1 MDTFSSAL
9 TKPGQLREGFYYQ
22 DLYGMHLALSWLEH
36 PVDFLWMR
44 LEADEFGSLDDV
56 VILRSDHTLS
66 LNQIKHV
73 TERPERPSLS
83 LDHLLEKKST
93 RARSL
98 FQKWFQ
104 SWLSVEADRIYKAI
118 DAIIHTNRPPAED
131 LAALLVGGTTQK
143 IAPSVFRVQA
153 PTVFAE
159 FVEQAGEDGSRLDD
173 FFSAITFRFN
183 SADIEPAEQ
192 VLRDRASRLN
202 ISAEGFSAL
211 LDQVWDWSTRHG
223 ENGKT
228 VKISLEAIKRAC
240 GWRKVEKLNEAF
252 PIAQD
257 YVALGGGE
265 LLEAFGREVVS
276 HDAGEFVLSDVPGAG
291 KSTFLAKLADHL
303 RLNDVPCI
311 RHHYFLGGDD
321 EATFIRLNARRTADA
336 LIAELEA
343 FTEIGVNP
351 SLDQL
356 KSILTTA
363 SAELKKQGRKL
374 VLLLDGL
381 DHVLRTEEEDELALV
396 LKQLLPPPPNLSVV
410 FGTRL
415 SLSARVRALLDH
427 VPLENNYRVPR
438 MIVDDCKTM
447 LLAHPA
453 IHVPDHAIDTV
464 SARLADITE
473 GLPLHAHY
481 CMVQLEVHSQHGL
494 VIEQV
499 LDQLVPYGGD
509 LGAYYDAIWRTF
521 SPETKILAIVLAL
534 AEFPVPPAAMPALFN
549 GSATDLQRAIES
561 LQPFVNETH
570 HGLTLFHASFQEFV
584 ADHAETAVYKSASLE
599 RLILWLRTQ
608 AHPDLQWRWLHAK
621 EFEAGVSEP
630 LISATDRDWVIDAIK
645 AGQPT
650 SAIEDLLRLACHA
663 AMMRSDYG
671 TALDRGMS
679 ADQLDYYTSTEDS
692 RWSDAFSLAGLQRL
706 DRVSGT
712 PDFLDFR
719 HENSDVLLEFAQRAS
734 AEVFPAIS
742 KELSERF
749 ETRAF
754 AKLLNYHESAT
765 EGAAKYYVGV
775 LALSRTPLQTVTS
788 FIARFLRE
796 PARFA
801 VSDDYIDALLSSG
814 QFTNALTAVEAVP
827 VTEVQRPLLREK
839 LALVGISKRGIYT
852 SSFAGGGL
860 WGQLHHRLTL
870 QGTEAPRYQWPEDS
884 ELPLRIERF
893 KDDDRALLARAFHSA
908 WINGLLAGVA
918 NDTASL
924 RTWVAGVR
932 SQGWTGK
939 TASHLATM
947 GFDMGETLARSDVDV
962 CSALS
967 RLNEV
972 DVIEPGHPSWDDYE
986 LWISYKRALYEVL
999 RDCLS
1004 LRFRWQQKLL
1014 DNAATAAVASIPAFE
1029 EHDQYKVLLSCDAAI
1044 LSPKE
1049 IESFTG
1055 TRLESLKARAVEF
1068 PERAEAYLEIA
1079 ILARRTELT
1088 QLSESCLRH
1097 AIDNLLGY
1105 GNHKDIYLYE
1115 LLRSHELALKRNV
1128 AEIPGLLDRVAPV
1141 VNSIRRVTDGDET
1154 DHLVEEFAGIT
1165 LQQGSSAI
1173 AAAMYQTMM
1182 EDERYYHADQ
1192 VFAKIAELGDLSSI
1206 WIRSLL
1212 RTSIDSGSRH
1222 HIARRS
1228 AHDSFAAALINDMKA
1243 FDRDPVLGEAN
1254 NDKPAAEASK
1264 PEHDLGLSESVAK
1277 TTKPEA
1283 VSPDLFIAFCTEHKQ
1298 DHYTESFS
1306 ERWWDHWAPKDRRA
1320 AYDCL
1325 TSAMEQRLIRSWS
1338 GNLELRVLSS
1348 VLEFEGRDQAFEALI
1363 TAARNVHVWNSFY
1376 TQAEKTQTVFDFLL
1390 TNFPKRIDEFIRR
1403 TTESAG
1409 YRRRL
1414 SALPVRRGAQFLFE
1428 VGRPDQAVSLITSGV
1443 ERLMRLMANLELS
1456 SVRWTQDQGNLLGA
1470 LFTRLF
1476 HVHPEVRSRAAKS
1489 LGELLLNIDSAEAV
1503 RNEFGERLASCQLES
1518 ELVTLLYPIAYAL
1531 KRGYVW
1537 TRSDLEPLLK
1547 ARSIAS
1553 DMVIEEMYL

>member
-9 TKPGQLREGFYYQ
+9 TKPGQLREGFHYQ

-36 PVDFLWMR
+36 PINFLWMR
-44 LEADEFGSLDDV
+44 FEADEFGSLDDV
-56 VILRSDHTLS
+56 AILRSDQILS
-66 LNQIKHV
+66 LNQLKHV
-73 TERPERPSLS
+73 TERTERPGLS
-83 LDHLLEKKST
+83 LNDLLEKKSE

-104 SWLSVEADRIYKAI
+104 SWLSVQGNPLYKAI

-131 LAALLVGGTTQK
+131 LAVLLVGGTSQK
-143 IAPSVFRVQA
+143 IDPAVFRAQN
-153 PTVFAE
+153 PTIFTE
-159 FVEQAGEDGSRLDD
+159 FVAQAGEDASRLDD
-173 FFSAITFRFN
+173 FFAAITFRFN
-183 SADIEPAEQ
+183 SADIEPTEQ
-192 VLRDRASRLN
+192 VLRDRASQLN
-202 ISAEGFSAL
+202 ISPEGFSAL
-211 LDQVWDWSTRHG
+211 LDQVWNWSTRRG
-223 ENGKT
+223 EDGKT

-265 LLEAFGREVVS
+265 LLEAFGREVIS

-303 RLNDVPCI
+303 RLNDVPSI

-321 EATFIRLNARRTADA
+321 EAAFIRLNARRTADA

-343 FTEIGVNP
+343 FVDVSTNP

-356 KSILTTA
+356 KSILATA
-363 SAELKKQGRKL
+363 SANLKMQGRKL
-374 VLLLDGL
+374 ILLLDGL

-415 SLSARVRALLDH
+415 SLSPRVRALLDH
-427 VPLENNYRVPR
+427 VPPENNYRVPR
-438 MIVDDCKTM
+438 MTADDCKAM

-453 IHVPDHAIDTV
+453 ICVPDHAIDTV
-464 SARLADITE
+464 SARLAEITE

-481 CMVQLEVHSQHGL
+481 CMVQLEVHSQHGF

-499 LDQLVPYGGD
+499 LDQLIPYGGD
-509 LGAYYDAIWRTF
+509 LGAYYDTIWRTF

-534 AEFPVPPAAMPALFN
+534 AEFPVPPGAMPALFN
-549 GSATDLQRAIES
+549 GTATDLQRAIES
-561 LQPFVNETH
+561 LQPFVNETL

-584 ADHAETAVYKSASLE
+584 ADHTETAVYKNASLE

-608 AHPDLQWRWLHAK
+608 AHSDLRWRWLHAK
-621 EFEAGVSEP
+621 EFEAGNSEP
-630 LISATDRDWVIDAIK
+630 LICATHRDWVIDAIK

-663 AMMRSDYG
+663 AMMRSDYS

-692 RWSDAFSLAGLQRL
+692 RWSDVFSLAGLQRL

-712 PDFLDFR
+712 PDFLDFQ

-734 AEVFPAIS
+734 AELLPAIS
-742 KELSERF
+742 NELSERF

-754 AKLLNYHESAT
+754 ARHLNYHESAA

-775 LALSRTPLQTVTS
+775 LALARTPLHTVTD
-788 FIARFLRE
+788 FIARFRRE

-827 VTEVQRPLLREK
+827 VTDAQRVLLSEK
-839 LALVGISKRGIYT
+839 LSFAGISKRGIYT
-852 SSFAGGGL
+852 SPFANAGL
-860 WGQLHHRLTL
+860 WSQLHHRLTL
-870 QGTEAPRYQWPEDS
+870 QGTEAPRYQWPKHSD
-884 ELPLRIERF
+884 LPLRIEKF
-893 KDDDRALLARAFHSA
+893 KDDDRALLGRAFHTA

-924 RTWVAGVR
+924 QTWAAGVR

-939 TASHLATM
+939 TASHLAAM
-947 GFDMGETLARSDVDV
+947 GFDMGAILARSDVDL

-967 RLNEV
+967 SLNEV
-972 DVIEPGHPSWDDYE
+972 AVILPGDPSWEDHE
-986 LWISYKRALYEVL
+986 LWISYKRALYDVL

-1004 LRFRWQQKLL
+1004 LRFRWQQKRL
-1014 DNAATAAVASIPAFE
+1014 DNTAIAYMESIPAFE
-1029 EHDQYKVLLSCDAAI
+1029 EHDQYKVLLSCEAAI
-1044 LSPKE
+1044 LSPKA

-1055 TRLESLKARAVEF
+1055 TRLQSLKTRAAEF

-1079 ILARRTELT
+1079 TLARRTGLP
-1088 QLSESCLRH
+1088 QLSEGSLRH

-1115 LLRSHELALKRNV
+1115 LLRSLELALKRNV
-1128 AEIPGLLDRVAPV
+1128 AKVPVLLDRVAPV

-1154 DHLVEEFAGIT
+1154 DHLVEEFAGIS
-1165 LQQGSSAI
+1165 LQQDSSAI

-1192 VFAKIAELGDLSSI
+1192 VFAKIAEFGDLSSI

-1212 RTSIDSGSRH
+1212 RTSIDSVSRY
-1222 HIARRS
+1222 HISKRS
-1228 AHDSFAAALINDMKA
+1228 SHDSFAASLLDEMKA
-1243 FDRDPVLGEAN
+1243 VDGDPALEKTRH
-1254 NDKPAAEASK
+1254 DKPAAEVSK
-1264 PEHDLGLSESVAK
+1264 QEHGLGLSESVAR

-1283 VSPDLFIAFCTEHKQ
+1283 VPPGQFIAFCTEHKQ
-1298 DHYTESFS
+1298 DHYTEGFS
-1306 ERWWDHWAPKDRRA
+1306 ERWWDYWAPKDRRA
-1320 AYDCL
+1320 AHDCV
-1325 TSAMEQRLIRSWS
+1325 TNAMEQRLIRSWS
-1338 GNLELRVLSS
+1338 GNLELRLLPS
-1348 VLEFEGRDQAFEALI
+1348 VLEFEGPDQAFEALI
-1363 TAARNVHVWNSFY
+1363 EAARNVHVWNSFY

-1390 TNFPKRIDEFIRR
+1390 TNFSKRIDDFIRR
-1403 TTESAG
+1403 TVESAG

-1428 VGRPDQAVSLITSGV
+1428 VGRPDQAVNLITSGV
-1443 ERLMRLMANLELS
+1443 DRLMALMANLELP
-1456 SVRWTQDQGNLLGA
+1456 SVQWTKDHGNLLVA
-1470 LFTRLF
+1470 LFARLF

-1489 LGELLLNIDSAEAV
+1489 LGELLLNQDTAEAV
-1503 RNEFGERLASCQLES
+1503 RNELEKRLASCQLES